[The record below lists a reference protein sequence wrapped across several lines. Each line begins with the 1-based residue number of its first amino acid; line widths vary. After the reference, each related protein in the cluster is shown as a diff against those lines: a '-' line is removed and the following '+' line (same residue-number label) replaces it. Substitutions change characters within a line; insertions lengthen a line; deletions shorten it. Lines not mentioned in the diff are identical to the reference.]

1 MAKQPYIP
9 FYIGD
14 YIRDTRMLPL
24 NVRGAWVDIIL
35 QSWDNDGE
43 VTGTMEDIGRMI
55 SCSTDEAILV
65 IQKLKQK
72 LIFDW
77 EDLPNGEIKII
88 CRRIKKMKQISET
101 RKLAGIQGGNPNLLN
116 QNKKRGKPKVKQNPE
131 YEYENENENRNEDIN
146 TNEIENSVSRKSKV
160 KKPEKTPSAQK
171 HGFRDSEYFEK
182 EKFCSALDSSPPPY
196 CNANADFYYD
206 AALNGSD
213 SKGYKYL
220 DWMAAIKNWIRK
232 DIADEKFKSKFSE
245 PKKIN
250 GSSSKFDKSQQVFDH
265 NAEQLRRIMDGG
277 L

>member
-55 SCSTDEAILV
+55 SCSTEEAILV

-88 CRRIKKMKQISET
+88 CRRIKKMKKISET
-101 RKLAGIQGGNPNLLN
+101 RKLAGIQGGNPNLLK

-131 YEYENENENRNEDIN
+131 YEYEYEYDNKSIN
-146 TNEIENSVSRKSKV
+146 INDTKSKSS
-160 KKPEKTPSAQK
+160 EKAKSILPFDTPA
-171 HGFRDSEYFEK
+171 
-182 EKFCSALDSSPPPY
+182 FCEA
-196 CNANADFYYD
+196 
-206 AALNGSD
+206 
-213 SKGYKYL
+213 
-220 DWMAAIKNWIRK
+220 WKNWIAYRAEIGK
-232 DIADEKFKSKFSE
+232 PYKSIRSEQTALKSLSEFDEDFSIE
-245 PKKIN
+245 LIERSISNQWQGLVFEKTKQDFLNRKKIN
-250 GSSSKFDKSQQVFDH
+250 GSSSKFDRQQQIEDH
-265 NAEQLRRIMDGG
+265 NADQLRRIMAGG
-277 L
+277 LRNSGS